1 LEHLMRAGERT
12 DRRAAR
18 CDRPERP
25 MKRRVGATLLAVA
38 FFAGSAGAADPD
50 RPGSGAATAAPTGG
64 ASWAYD
70 LAADLMSP
78 FCPGRTLAACP
89 SPDAAELIQW
99 IALQEAAGASREEV
113 VAVLVE
119 RHGEAILGA
128 PPARGIT
135 LWAYVFPVLGFLAFG
150 GVAIFVLR
158 RIVSPRGSAM
168 PATSP
173 ASGTSSPP
181 TGRGVEASARPATA
195 GAPADE
201 LARIVDAELAE
212 RA

>member
-1 LEHLMRAGERT
+1 MVLAIALGAFAAQGVA
-12 DRRAAR
+12 RAADDAAA
-18 CDRPERP
+18 DRP
-25 MKRRVGATLLAVA
+25 
-38 FFAGSAGAADPD
+38 AA
-50 RPGSGAATAAPTGG
+50 SGAATAASAGG

-99 IALQEAAGASREEV
+99 IATQEAAGASREEV
-113 VAVLVE
+113 LAVLVE

-150 GVAIFVLR
+150 VVAVFVLR
-158 RIVSPRGSAM
+158 RVVSPRSPGS
-168 PATSP
+168 SP
-173 ASGTSSPP
+173 AAAPSPVE
-181 TGRGVEASARPATA
+181 RGLEGSARPAAA

-201 LARIVDAELAE
+201 LARIVDAEIAE